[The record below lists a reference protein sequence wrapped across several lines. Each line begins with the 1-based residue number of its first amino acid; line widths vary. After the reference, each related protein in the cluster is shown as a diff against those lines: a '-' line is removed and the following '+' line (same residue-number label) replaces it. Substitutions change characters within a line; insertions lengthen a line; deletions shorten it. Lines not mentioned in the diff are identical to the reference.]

1 MPQTKIIDCITYK
14 ELRELSYMG
23 ASVLH
28 AEAIFPVMK
37 KRISINI
44 RNTFEPS
51 APGTMIV
58 STEKYNHLGTNV
70 ITGIAGKKDFTVI
83 FLEKSLMNAEVGF
96 IRKILSIVEHHGIC
110 VEHVP
115 SGIDTLS
122 IIIESHYLKNGV
134 LSDLVNEI
142 RESVAPDYIHVTEN
156 VSLVATVGH
165 GMARKAGVASRLF
178 TALAKS
184 NINIQM
190 IDQGS
195 SELNIIVGVA
205 NTDYEK
211 CISAIYDEFFS

>member
-1 MPQTKIIDCITYK
+1 
-14 ELRELSYMG
+14 
-23 ASVLH
+23 
-28 AEAIFPVMK
+28 
-37 KRISINI
+37 
-44 RNTFEPS
+44 
-51 APGTMIV
+51 
-58 STEKYNHLGTNV
+58 
-70 ITGIAGKKDFTVI
+70 
-83 FLEKSLMNAEVGF
+83 MNAEVGF
-96 IRKILSIVEHHGIC
+96 IRKVLSIVEHHGIC

-122 IIIESHYLKNGV
+122 VIIESSYLKNGV

-165 GMARKAGVASRLF
+165 GMARKSGVASRLF
-178 TALAKS
+178 TALAKN

-211 CISAIYDEFFS
+211 CIKAIYHEFFG